1 MENKYK
7 ILSLVFCAAAFAC
20 GWDMHGWMHTCPV
33 ADPEIK
39 TEIKYKND
47 TKTEVVYVPKY
58 IYTDGSIEKTDID
71 VNVEN
76 QELAVKVNGK
86 DFVIQKSEDEKY
98 LFDKNKLQLTQ
109 TSRTDINI
117 TVPVIDKTKRWE
129 IGIGASKDGV
139 VGMVGFPIKNNVGGW
154 IAGQSGN
161 VMVGVM
167 VKI

>member
-7 ILSLVFCAAAFAC
+7 ILSLVFCAAAFAF
-20 GWDMHGWMHTCPV
+20 GWHMHVWMHTCPV

-86 DFVIQKSEDEKY
+86 DFVIQKSDDEKY

-129 IGIGASKDGV
+129 IGIGASKDGA
-139 VGMVGFPIKNNVGGW
+139 VGLVGFPVGRNVGGW
-154 IAGQSGN
+154 IAGRHGDI
-161 VMVGVM
+161 MVGVV

>member
-7 ILSLVFCAAAFAC
+7 IFSLAFCAAAFAF
-20 GWDMHGWMHTCPV
+20 GWHMHGWMHTCLV

-39 TEIKYKND
+39 TEIKYLND

-58 IYTDGSIEKTDID
+58 IYPDGSIEKTDVD
-71 VNVEN
+71 VNVGK

-86 DFVIQKSEDEKY
+86 DFAIQKSDDEKY
-98 LFDKNKLQLTQ
+98 VFDKNKLQLTQ
-109 TSRTDINI
+109 TSRADLNI

-154 IAGQSGN
+154 IAGRQGD
-161 VMVGVM
+161 VMVGVV

>member
-7 ILSLVFCAAAFAC
+7 ILSLVFFAVAFAL
-20 GWDMHGWMHTCPV
+20 GGHMHGWMHTCPV

-71 VNVEN
+71 VNVGN
-76 QELAVKVNGK
+76 QELAVKLNGK
-86 DFVIQKSEDEKY
+86 DFVIKKSDDEKY

-109 TSRTDINI
+109 TSRTDLNI

-129 IGIGASKDGV
+129 IGIGASKDGA
-139 VGMVGFPIKNNVGGW
+139 VGLVGFPVGRNVGGW
-154 IAGQSGN
+154 IAGRHGDI
-161 VMVGVM
+161 MAGVV